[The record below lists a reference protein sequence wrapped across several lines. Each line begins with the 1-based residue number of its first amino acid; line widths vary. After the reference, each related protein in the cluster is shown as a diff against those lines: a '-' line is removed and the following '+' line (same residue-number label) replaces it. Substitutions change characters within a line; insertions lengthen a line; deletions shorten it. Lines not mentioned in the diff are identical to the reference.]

1 MKIVDIQH
9 LTLGGTGM
17 EQQQLM
23 RKVKSVTAYCVVAN
37 DINLFRSLLV
47 QCERQEITSI
57 ENQLHLFHASK
68 FLRLLARRSSQV
80 LKQDITYMQWV
91 EHSDEVWL
99 NELRIGSVIRLF
111 KRIQPYEAQSSI
123 AYDVFYQRLYE
134 FLASDYQIVVLHDS
148 ENDLQ
153 LFVPT
158 GRSFDWA
165 EIWDA
170 AIKKLFGL
178 ENLRKSFVALV
189 NSIKLTNRGFSA
201 LDVPIINAEQAQVL
215 AAFDLTN
222 LLSLQT
228 GDKRREQDIAK
239 TDKELQ
245 TTSEPKKAEQ
255 LQKSRQKLEDELE
268 TRLERYG
275 GLYEE
280 WNEVVAELPGW
291 SEQVARLA
299 KTEFSPTAGTQIA
312 KVGAKIGKAVQQIKD
327 LSIQTQFY
335 QLPIL
340 LEPVS
345 SAIVVRSAGDSNT
358 KICYGCGSAIPKGAP
373 VFQANSFIFASPSQR
388 LQSGGSQTQPNV
400 CGTCAALSFTSPIKL
415 GEGRLVMRLHQRGQK
430 HEYMLDDQLRMLA
443 LGDFN
448 IVAGRYALLQANEK
462 IGNKP
467 LIDQLGGV
475 QYAIYKIATL
485 FLPEVF
491 EVYEPE
497 IIIGEAKVALNS
509 RHIAW
514 MHRLNQSFNL
524 QRRWEDKGQFAAFGR
539 AIRHLQQD
547 DVLFAIY
554 ELLKGGLHGT
564 NNLDRIRAIQL
575 ETLRS
580 EQVRWLEM
588 DNQAKRAEFY
598 RDVAGMTGLLYAFCD
613 FTRRSLKTKGASDRE
628 IRTEVRKLIERT
640 NDPYQFDY
648 TAATQTGKEFA
659 TLYRSQDMYFSYDE
673 TKRLLEWLGVETT
686 QREIIGEKG
695 QAQLKLNFDDVVKA
709 YTRLFE
715 EKYSKSKEQREFL
728 YALKLSLHARF
739 PELMDRQE
747 EK

>member
-1 MKIVDIQH
+1 MTADELIRRFKTITGFCVATNNLGLFQYL
-9 LTLGGTGM
+9 LTLCTN
-17 EQQQLM
+17 E
-23 RKVKSVTAYCVVAN
+23 
-37 DINLFRSLLV
+37 DIA
-47 QCERQEITSI
+47 II
-57 ENQLHLFHASK
+57 ENQLRLLHASK
-68 FLRLLARRSSQV
+68 FLRILARNKSTGLQ
-80 LKQDITYMQWV
+80 QAT
-91 EHSDEVWL
+91 SDMHWEEQGSEVWL
-99 NELRIGSVIRLF
+99 NGQRIGTVVSLF
-111 KRIQPYEAQSSI
+111 KRIQPYEAQSRI

-134 FLASDYQIVVLHDS
+134 FLASDYQVVVLHDS
-148 ENDLQ
+148 ADALE

-158 GRSFDWA
+158 GQPFDWTA
-165 EIWDA
+165 IWDSA
-170 AIKKLFGL
+170 VEKLFGI

-201 LDVPIINAEQAQVL
+201 LDVPILNPEQAQVL

-228 GDKRREQDIAK
+228 GDKRREQEIK
-239 TDKELQ
+239 KLDKEMAV
-245 TTSEPKKAEQ
+245 SADPKKLEQ
-255 LQKSRQKLEDELE
+255 LQKNRQKLEAELA
-268 TRLERYG
+268 TRRSRYG

-280 WNEVVAELPGW
+280 WEEVLAELPEW
-291 SEQVARLA
+291 AQQVTNLA
-299 KTEFSPTAGTQIA
+299 KSEFSPTAGTQIA
-312 KVGAKIGKAVQQIKD
+312 KVGAKIGKAVQQIKE
-327 LSIQTQFY
+327 LSIQTKFY
-335 QLPIL
+335 QFPLL
-340 LEPVS
+340 LEPAS
-345 SAIVVRSAGDSNT
+345 HPILIRNAGDSNS
-358 KICYGCGSAIPKGAP
+358 KICYGCGSAIPKGASA
-373 VFQANSFIFASPSQR
+373 FQANSFIFASPSQR

-400 CGTCAALSFTSPIKL
+400 CGICAALSFTSPIKL
-415 GEGRLVMRLHQRGQK
+415 GEGRLVLRLYRRGQK
-430 HEYMLDDQLRMLA
+430 QEYMLDDQLRMLA

-448 IVAGRYALLQANEK
+448 IVAGRYALLQANET

-497 IIIGEAKVALNS
+497 IIIGEAKVALKS

-514 MHRLNQSFNL
+514 MQRLNQIFNL
-524 QRRWEDKGQFAAFGR
+524 QRRWDDKGQFAAFGR
-539 AIRHLQQD
+539 AIRHLQHD

-554 ELLKGGLHGT
+554 ELLAGGLHGKGS
-564 NNLDRIRAIQL
+564 LDRIRAVQL
-575 ETLRS
+575 ETVRA
-580 EQVRWLEM
+580 EQVRWLIM

-613 FTRRSLKTKGASDRE
+613 FTRRSAKANDDNVR
-628 IRTEVRKLIERT
+628 IEVRKLIERT
-640 NDPYQFDY
+640 NDPYQFNY
-648 TAATQTGKEFA
+648 TAAANTEKEVA

-673 TKRLLEWLGVETT
+673 TKHLLTWLGVEVA
-686 QREIIGEKG
+686 QRETIDDKG

-715 EKYSKSKEQREFL
+715 EKYYKSKEQREFL

>member
-1 MKIVDIQH
+1 MNNNPSA
-9 LTLGGTGM
+9 
-17 EQQQLM
+17 
-23 RKVKSVTAYCVVAN
+23 RKLKTVTAYCVSN
-37 DINLFRSLLV
+37 NNLSLFQSLV
-47 QCERQEITSI
+47 TLYAYENITVIER
-57 ENQLHLFHASK
+57 QLHLLQASR
-68 FLRLLARRSSQV
+68 FLRMMARRNSVAFLQNAI
-80 LKQDITYMQWV
+80 DMQWA
-91 EHSDEVWL
+91 EQGAEIWL
-99 NELRIGSVIRLF
+99 NGFRIGTVIRLF
-111 KRIQPYEAQSSI
+111 KRIQPYEAQSRI

-148 ENDLQ
+148 ENDLE

-170 AIKKLFGL
+170 AVKKLFGL

-228 GDKRREQDIAK
+228 GDKRREHEITK
-239 TDKELQ
+239 LNRELL
-245 TTSEPKKAEQ
+245 TTSEPKKFDQ
-255 LQKSRQKLEDELE
+255 IQKNRQKLEDELE
-268 TRLERYG
+268 TRQTRYN

-280 WNEVVAELPGW
+280 WNEVLAELPGW
-291 SEQVARLA
+291 SQQVIQLA

-312 KVGAKIGKAVQQIKD
+312 KVGVKIGKAVQQIKD
-327 LSIQTQFY
+327 LSIQTKFY
-335 QLPIL
+335 ELPTL
-340 LEPVS
+340 LEPVTNS
-345 SAIVVRSAGDSNT
+345 ILIRSAGDSNT
-358 KICYGCGSAIPKGAP
+358 KICYGCGSAIPKGTP
-373 VFQANSFIFASPSQR
+373 SFQANSFIFASPSQR

-415 GEGRLVMRLHQRGQK
+415 GEGRLVMRLHQRKQK

-448 IVAGRYALLQANEK
+448 IVAGRYALLQANET

-467 LIDQLGGV
+467 LIDQLGAV
-475 QYAIYKIATL
+475 QYAIYKIATM

-497 IIIGEAKVALNS
+497 IIIGEAKVALDS
-509 RHIAW
+509 RHVAW

-547 DVLFAIY
+547 DLLFAIY

-564 NNLDRIRAIQL
+564 PNLDRIRAIQL

-588 DNQAKRAEFY
+588 DNQTKRSEFY

-613 FTRRSLKTKGASDRE
+613 FTRRAAKANDDNVR
-628 IRTEVRKLIERT
+628 IEVRKLIERT
-640 NDPYQFDY
+640 SDPYQFNY
-648 TAATQTGKEFA
+648 TAATNTEKEFA

-673 TKRLLEWLGVETT
+673 TKRLLEWLDVATT
-686 QREIIGEKG
+686 QRETVDEKG

-739 PELMDRQE
+739 PELMERQE
-747 EK
+747 DK

>member
-1 MKIVDIQH
+1 MD
-9 LTLGGTGM
+9 
-17 EQQQLM
+17 QQQLI
-23 RKVKSVTAYCVVAN
+23 RKFKSVTAYCVVTN
-37 DINLFRSLLV
+37 DINLFQSFAV
-47 QCERQEITSI
+47 QCNRQEIAVI

-68 FLRLLARRSSQV
+68 FLRLLARRNSLLLSQNLIDV
-80 LKQDITYMQWV
+80 QWA
-91 EHSDEVWL
+91 EQGAEVWL
-99 NELRIGSVIRLF
+99 NGFHIGSVIRLF
-111 KRIQPYEAQSSI
+111 KRIQPYEAQSRI

-134 FLASDYQIVVLHDS
+134 FLARDYQIVVLHDS
-148 ENDLQ
+148 ENDLE

-170 AIKKLFGL
+170 AVKKLFGL

-201 LDVPIINAEQAQVL
+201 LDVPIINSEQAQVL

-222 LLSLQT
+222 LLSLQI
-228 GDKRREQDIAK
+228 GDKRREQEITK
-239 TDKELQ
+239 IDKELL
-245 TTSEPKKAEQ
+245 TTSDPKKIEQ
-255 LQKSRQKLEDELE
+255 IQKNRQKLDDELE
-268 TRLERYG
+268 TRRTRYG

-280 WNEVVAELPGW
+280 WNEVLVGSPKW
-291 SEQVARLA
+291 SQQVIGLA

-312 KVGAKIGKAVQQIKD
+312 KVGVKIGKAVQQIKD
-327 LSIQTQFY
+327 LSIQTKFY
-335 QLPIL
+335 QLPTL
-340 LEPVS
+340 LEPVTN
-345 SAIVVRSAGDSNT
+345 AIFIRAAGDSNT
-358 KICYGCGSAIPKGAP
+358 KICYGCGVAIPKGAP

-415 GEGRLVMRLHQRGQK
+415 GEGRLVIRLHQRGQK
-430 HEYMLDDQLRMLA
+430 REYMLDDQLRMLA

-448 IVAGRYALLQANEK
+448 IVAGRYALLQANET

-509 RHIAW
+509 RHVAW
-514 MHRLNQSFNL
+514 MHRLNQTFNL

-547 DVLFAIY
+547 DVIYAIY

-564 NNLDRIRAIQL
+564 TILDRIRAIQL

-580 EQVRWLEM
+580 EHVRWLKM
-588 DNQAKRAEFY
+588 DNQAKRSEFY

-613 FTRRSLKTKGASDRE
+613 FTKRSLKTKGENDTKV
-628 IRTEVRKLIERT
+628 RTEVRKLIERT

-648 TAATQTGKEFA
+648 TAAANTEREFA

-673 TKRLLEWLGVETT
+673 TKRLLEWLDVATT
-686 QREIIGEKG
+686 QRETVDEKG

-709 YTRLFE
+709 YTQLFE

-739 PELMDRQE
+739 PELMERQE

>member
-1 MKIVDIQH
+1 
-9 LTLGGTGM
+9 M

-228 GDKRREQDIAK
+228 GDKRREQEITK
-239 TDKELQ
+239 TDKELLA
-245 TTSEPKKAEQ
+245 TSDPKKIDQ
-255 LQKSRQKLEDELE
+255 LQKNRQKLEDELE
-268 TRLERYG
+268 TRRTRYG

-280 WNEVVAELPGW
+280 WDEILAEIPGW
-291 SEQVARLA
+291 SQQVIQLA

-312 KVGAKIGKAVQQIKD
+312 KVGAKIGKAVEQIKE
-327 LSIQTQFY
+327 LSIQTKFY
-335 QLPIL
+335 QLPTL
-340 LEPVS
+340 LEPVTNQ
-345 SAIVVRSAGDSNT
+345 ILIRGAGDSNT
-358 KICYGCGSAIPKGAP
+358 KICYGCGAAIAKGAP

-448 IVAGRYALLQANEK
+448 IVAGRYALLQANET

-514 MHRLNQSFNL
+514 MHYLNQIFNL

-547 DVLFAIY
+547 DLLFAIY

-564 NNLDRIRAIQL
+564 TNLDRIRAIQL

-580 EQVRWLEM
+580 EQVRWLEKM
-588 DNQAKRAEFY
+588 DNQTKKAEFY

-613 FTRRSLKTKGASDRE
+613 FTKRAAKANEDNVR
-628 IRTEVRKLIERT
+628 IEVRKLIERT
-640 NDPYQFDY
+640 NDPYQFNY
-648 TAATQTGKEFA
+648 TAATNTEKEFA

-673 TKRLLEWLGVETT
+673 TKRLLEWLDVATA
-686 QREIIGEKG
+686 QRETVDEKG

-709 YTRLFE
+709 YTQLFE

-739 PELMDRQE
+739 PELMERQE